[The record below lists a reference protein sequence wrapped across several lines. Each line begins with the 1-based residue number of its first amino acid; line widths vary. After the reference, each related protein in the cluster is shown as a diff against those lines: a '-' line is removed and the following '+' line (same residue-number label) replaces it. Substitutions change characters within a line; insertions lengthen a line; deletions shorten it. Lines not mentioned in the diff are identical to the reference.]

1 MLIQFTLVSVVILVT
16 ELREQIKQR
25 ELFTS
30 IQRQNQMMVM
40 LHTLQSLNVQVTH
53 LQQLRQQA
61 QIQHQMIMHQQ
72 TAQIQQVLQQ
82 IQQAQA

>member
-61 QIQHQMIMHQQ
+61 QIQHQMIMRQQ